1 MTATLA
7 TAAML
12 LVPFLAV
19 VLVGAVAVAIH
30 DATARA
36 WSGRSMA
43 ARVGAN
49 ASAARRPG
57 ALRGA
62 NRRAAAAVLARSG
75 STPRRPARRAAVVLV
90 R

>member
-1 MTATLA
+1 MIATLA

-30 DATARA
+30 DAIERV
-36 WSGRSMA
+36 WVGRPTSA
-43 ARVGAN
+43 HAGAN
-49 ASAARRPG
+49 AAAKHRPG
-57 ALRGA
+57 ALRGPH
-62 NRRAAAAVLARSG
+62 RRGVPVVLARSG
-75 STPRRPARRAAVVLV
+75 SARRPARGAPGVLV

>member
-7 TAAML
+7 TAAVL

-30 DATARA
+30 DAIERA
-36 WSGRSMA
+36 WTGRPTS
-43 ARVGAN
+43 ARLEPTGA
-49 ASAARRPG
+49 AARRSAP
-57 ALRGA
+57 LRGA
-62 NRRAAAAVLARSG
+62 QRHGTPVVLARTASA
-75 STPRRPARRAAVVLV
+75 RRPARRAPVVLV

>member
-7 TAAML
+7 NAAML

-30 DATARA
+30 DKVEQAWSGRRATARA
-36 WSGRSMA
+36 GTA
-43 ARVGAN
+43 V
-49 ASAARRPG
+49 ASARCAGVP
-57 ALRGA
+57 RGA
-62 NRRAAAAVLARSG
+62 GRRGAPAMLARSG
-75 STPRRPARRAAVVLV
+75 APRRPARRAPVVLA

>member
-1 MTATLA
+1 MTSTLA

-30 DATARA
+30 DAIERA
-36 WSGRSMA
+36 WAGRPRS
-43 ARVGAN
+43 ARVEPTG
-49 ASAARRPG
+49 SAARRAAP
-57 ALRGA
+57 LRGA
-62 NRRAAAAVLARSG
+62 QRRGAPVVLARAG
-75 STPRRPARRAAVVLV
+75 SARRPVRRAPVVLV

>member
-1 MTATLA
+1 MPATLA

-30 DATARA
+30 DAIERAWAGGRTSARA
-36 WSGRSMA
+36 R
-43 ARVGAN
+43 AN
-49 ASAARRPG
+49 AAAARRPV
-57 ALRGA
+57 ALREARWCGA
-62 NRRAAAAVLARSG
+62 PVVPARSG
-75 STPRRPARRAAVVLV
+75 SARRTARRAPAVLV